1 MVQTVKWIMFL
12 LAFVLPIVT
21 GWADGYLR
29 DNYVRDEYSRTLM
42 VRAGFIVNIGWLVL
56 LYIVWLVAGLKESTN
71 KYRFLL
77 VYHLAV
83 PVFAIVWVLFVFIM
97 ALFFGGW
104 NDN

>member
-1 MVQTVKWIMFL
+1 MVKTVKWIMFL

-21 GWADGYLR
+21 GWTDGYLR
-29 DNYVRDEYSRTLM
+29 DNYVRDECLRTLM

-56 LYIVWLVAGLKESTN
+56 LYIVWLVAGLKESIN

-83 PVFAIVWVLFVFIM
+83 PVFIVVWVSFVFIM